1 MSVTPAPAPS
11 TLLRAWR
18 LARRLVAAVLL
29 AAVLATPSPARSEDA
44 DVPPAPALAAVE
56 VDPEGSGL
64 ACLQAAE
71 RMRAQGDLSGAVDLL
86 AGAAAAGT
94 RLVPVLGADAQPD
107 PSAAGLFLPWDE
119 ALERLV
125 AGWPPGPRAALAARL
140 SGDRARSVALARAGD
155 RAALERL
162 AEPPVLD
169 EAGVQALLAL
179 AAQAE
184 EAGEPARAAR
194 LLARWR
200 SLQPAAPDAPDA
212 PDVSDAAVR
221 AAVARAEVR
230 LARACGDLGRLRA
243 LAGEHGSAAAEE
255 ARASLAAQAGG
266 PAAVREGA
274 HPARAAGAAAAP
286 PRALVPAWR
295 LALADADAHLGEW
308 GVTSVAVGGDERALL
323 LHEGPRV
330 RALDPRS
337 GRALWAFPAQGLWPA
352 VPRPAYQPWDLPLRW
367 VERQG
372 DDVLAVLGDPG
383 GSGSFEVRG
392 REVDIDTGTAE
403 HRARLVVLA
412 AADGAL
418 RWHTGALRDTHP
430 VLGDR
435 AVSCASPALVHGDAL
450 YVLFAGR
457 RGTLTTYAACL
468 DRATGR
474 ARWVQALASSESGRR
489 VELAEEERGVA
500 RVQSLPWGQR
510 PALAGDELCVV
521 PHAGLAAG
529 LDARDGHVR
538 WLRALPRYGEAQA
551 ERAHDRGQGASA
563 RNEPL
568 AWGGTWLLAP
578 MDAPALLAVEQGTGR
593 LRWQVDGLP
602 LRDLCGVAAG
612 EGLAPVVR
620 LLGAER
626 VTLDAAGGVLRAW
639 GTQAA
644 PPPDGEAPPWPATG
658 RGVVAGPWHV
668 GVDLREPSVLRVQAW
683 PGTAAHDGAPL
694 PLPLPAAGPQE
705 PRTLR
710 AASDLA
716 HVGGA
721 WLAYDNATLV
731 AFVERDVLATA
742 YAPGGEPARE
752 SVAACLQQDL
762 PRLLGALD
770 RLAPGDAA
778 GAQALARDI
787 ERMLAEAWP
796 GAEPWAGA
804 ALPARLPALAGLPS
818 PLRERILLHG
828 ARTLHAAAR
837 WPGLVALLAA
847 WIAAPPGLL
856 EGYAHEEADVAA
868 GIVLPVDGRLRG
880 DLLAAAMLRTL
891 RDEAGA
897 SAALAAHEQAQA
909 AALQAALALGP
920 AAQREA
926 LRQAGGTQAA
936 AAARRTL
943 LERARAAGDA
953 LAVARLC
960 ADLRLELATPALAA
974 LPGVVRDAA
983 SAGAFAQ
990 AHAQLAQLQSWEA
1003 EAWLQAGDLETCR
1016 ALLEDLQRHAP
1027 GVRDERGRSPA
1038 ERIAAWRAQHG
1049 WAPARGGDLRA
1060 PLAFWPES
1068 EEPPVQDRLGAVAV
1082 PSLRGPGVGR
1092 AGERFL
1098 LLRGLDLEVWSLASG
1113 TRVATLP
1120 TGDRGWLG
1128 GSLQDV
1134 APWLPEPGV
1143 RLVRTVA
1150 GQPADR
1156 SGLLGGDWLL
1166 SWGGRPLASMA
1177 GLMQAIARSAPGE
1190 AVEVTRVREGRA
1202 EPIQFTPQARPVE
1215 EARALLERE
1224 GVWLDEGGRAWLP
1237 TRVGVLRVTLDPPA
1251 VETLWTLE
1259 GPGTLLR
1266 LEVAGGLALACVRR
1280 QADEDLLVA
1289 LDLRTGREA
1298 WRAPLPGRIEAVEAC
1313 GSALAVALG
1322 EPGQLL
1328 LLDAADGRLRWA
1340 AALEEDPAHPFRPL
1354 AAVRAPR
1361 RAWASTA
1368 GRLHLAE
1375 GLLGVLWTVN
1385 SSTLAL
1391 GRLPFPAPAQFAPSV
1406 AAGAYVAV
1414 MAWPQQVLLL
1424 APDALGEGF
1433 DRRGMLSPG
1442 SLLTEQPHHGGLLD
1456 ANSRLLAAGETLY
1469 VVRYAAR
1476 WPGSAERGVTVMTF
1490 GRIEDDRRMNLRF
1503 TLLDHEPPLT
1513 RATGELL
1520 LTHLE
1525 ATADGLLASGITR
1538 QPQDTG
1544 LHVRSHLW
1552 VPSAHGGA
1560 EHRPSSPTPW
1570 DVHLLVPWRAP
1581 PARLAGALLLP
1592 TDRGARVVP
1601 LGPAG
1606 P

>member
-1 MSVTPAPAPS
+1 MRRLAPIALLAGLLGSSAPARGEDSAS
-11 TLLRAWR
+11 T
-18 LARRLVAAVLL
+18 
-29 AAVLATPSPARSEDA
+29 PP
-44 DVPPAPALAAVE
+44 VPLAAVE

-64 ACLQAAE
+64 ALLQAAE
-71 RMRAQGDLSGAVDLL
+71 RLRAAGDLPGAVELL
-86 AGAAAAGT
+86 AGAAAAGAP
-94 RLVPVLGADAQPD
+94 LVPVLGADAQPD
-107 PSAAGLFLPWDE
+107 ASAAGLFVPWAE

-125 AGWPPGPRAALAARL
+125 ARWAPAQRAALAARRA
-140 SGDRARSVALARAGD
+140 GDRARSVALARAGD
-155 RAALERL
+155 REALERL

-169 EAGVQALLAL
+169 EAGVQAMLAL

-184 EAGEPARAAR
+184 EAGEPGRAAR
-194 LLARWR
+194 LLARWQA
-200 SLQPAAPDAPDA
+200 LQPAAAGAQDGALDGTLR
-212 PDVSDAAVR
+212 S
-221 AAVARAEVR
+221 AVARAEVR
-230 LARACGDLGRLRA
+230 LAAARGDLARLRA
-243 LAGEHGSAAAEE
+243 LAGEPEGPAAAE
-255 ARASLAAQAGG
+255 ARQRLAERTREGTPLPPRAGRDG
-266 PAAVREGA
+266 APAAA
-274 HPARAAGAAAAP
+274 LAP
-286 PRALVPAWR
+286 PRVLVPAWR
-295 LALADADAHLGEW
+295 LALADADAAMGET
-308 GVTSVAVGGDERALL
+308 GVTTVAVGGDERALL
-323 LHEGPRV
+323 VHEGPRV

-337 GRALWAFPAQGLWPA
+337 GRSLWAFPAQA
-352 VPRPAYQPWDLPLRW
+352 MERDVPRPVYQPWDVPLRW
-367 VERQG
+367 VERHG
-372 DDVLAVLGDPG
+372 DEVLAVLGDPG
-383 GSGSFEVRG
+383 GSGSFEVG
-392 REVDIDTGTAE
+392 EREVDVDTGTAE
-403 HRARLVVLA
+403 HRARLVVLS

-418 RWHTGALRDTHP
+418 CWHTGALRDTHP

-457 RGTLTTYAACL
+457 HGTLSTYAACL

-474 ARWVQALASSESGRR
+474 PRWVQPLAVSESGRR
-489 VELAEEERGVA
+489 VELPGEEPRGVA

-510 PALAGDELCVV
+510 PALDGDELCVV
-521 PHAGLAAG
+521 PHAGFAAG
-529 LDARDGHVR
+529 LDVRTGRVR
-538 WLRALPRYGEAQA
+538 WLRALPRYGETQA
-551 ERAHDRGQGASA
+551 EQAHDRARGASA

-578 MDAPALLAVEQGTGR
+578 MDGPAVVALEQGTGR
-593 LRWQVDGLP
+593 LRWQVDGLGV
-602 LRDLCGVAAG
+602 RDLCGVAAG
-612 EGLAPVVR
+612 EGASPVVR
-620 LLGAER
+620 VLGAEPA
-626 VTLDAAGGVLRAW
+626 TLEPAGGALLAW
-639 GTQAA
+639 GRPGA
-644 PPPDGEAPPWPATG
+644 PPPDSEAPAWPATG
-658 RGVVAGPWHV
+658 RGVLAGDWHV
-668 GVDLREPSVLRVQAW
+668 GVDLREPSALRLQAW
-683 PGTAAHDGAPL
+683 PGTAAGDGAPL
-694 PLPLPAAGPQE
+694 ALVLPPAGPQD

-710 AASDLA
+710 AGSDLA

-731 AFVERDVLATA
+731 AYVEQDALSAA

-752 SVAACLQQDL
+752 SVAACLAQDL
-762 PRLLGALD
+762 PRLLRALD
-770 RLAPGDAA
+770 RLPPGDAA
-778 GAQALARDI
+778 AAAAVARDV
-787 ERMLAEAWP
+787 ERMLAEAWT
-796 GAEPWAGA
+796 GAEPWADG
-804 ALPARLPALAGLPS
+804 ALPARLPALVGLPAR
-818 PLRERILLHG
+818 LRERILLHG
-828 ARTLHAAAR
+828 ARALHAQAR
-837 WPGLVALLAA
+837 WPALVTLLAA
-847 WIAAPPGLL
+847 WIAASPGVL
-856 EGYAHEEADVAA
+856 EGYAHEEGDLAA

-880 DLLAAAMLRTL
+880 DLLAAAMLRRL
-891 RDEAGA
+891 RDAAGA
-897 SAALAAHEQAQA
+897 SAALSAHEQAQA
-909 AALQAALALGP
+909 RALEQALAFGA

-926 LRQAGGTQAA
+926 LRRAAGTRAA

-960 ADLRLELATPALAA
+960 ADLRLELSTPALAA
-974 LPGVVRDAA
+974 RPGLARDGAA
-983 SAGAFAQ
+983 AEAWQQ
-990 AHAQLAQLQSWEA
+990 AHAGLAQLQSWEA
-1003 EAWLQAGDLETCR
+1003 EAWQQAGDLETGR

-1027 GVRDERGRSPA
+1027 GVQDDRGRSPA
-1038 ERIAAWRAQHG
+1038 ARIAAWRAQHG
-1049 WAPARGGDLRA
+1049 WAPTRGGDLRA

-1082 PSLRGPGVGR
+1082 PSLRGPGVAQ

-1098 LLRGLDLEVWSLASG
+1098 LLRGLDVEVWSLATGARLS
-1113 TRVATLP
+1113 TLP

-1128 GSLQDV
+1128 GSLQDS

-1166 SWGGRPLASMA
+1166 AWGGEPLPSMA
-1177 GLMQAIARSAPGE
+1177 QLMQRIARSAPGRP
-1190 AVEVTRVREGRA
+1190 VEVLRVREGRA

-1224 GVWLDEGGRAWLP
+1224 SVWLDERGRAWLP
-1237 TRVGVLRVTLDPPA
+1237 TRVGVLRVTLDPPSA
-1251 VETLWTLE
+1251 EPLWSLD

-1266 LEVAGGLALACVRR
+1266 LEVTGGLALACVRR
-1280 QADEDLLVA
+1280 QGDDDLLVA

-1298 WRAPLPGRIEAVEAC
+1298 WRAALPGRIEAVEAC

-1340 AALEEDPAHPFRPL
+1340 APLEEDPVHPFRPL

-1368 GRLHLAE
+1368 GRMHVAQGRGE
-1375 GLLGVLWTVN
+1375 GLLWTVN

-1391 GRLPFPAPAQFAPSV
+1391 GRLSLPAPAQFAPSV

-1433 DRRGMLSPG
+1433 ERRGMLSPG

-1490 GRIEDDRRMNLRF
+1490 GRIEDDRRGNLRF
-1503 TLLDHEPPLT
+1503 SLLDHEPPLT

-1525 ATADGLLASGITR
+1525 ATPDGLLASGVTR

-1552 VPSAHGGA
+1552 VPSAHGGS
-1560 EHRPSSPTPW
+1560 EDRPSSPTPW

-1601 LGPAG
+1601 LGPPG